1 MTDKQHLKVDINKDS
16 EQDLIAI
23 NGIGPSLAKKIING
37 RPYQTIKDLTAVPGI
52 NDTKLDSL
60 KPYLFIGKTAEKALG
75 GSKPGKQTKT
85 EEQPAAKVGY
95 TEAFVFLENR
105 NERQDALLIIF
116 GGFILGLL
124 ILFLRRAKE

>member
-1 MTDKQHLKVDINKDS
+1 MADKQFPQVDINKAS

-23 NGIGPSLAKKIING
+23 KGIGPSLAKQIIKG
-37 RPYQTIKDLTAVPGI
+37 RPYQAIKDLTAVQGI
-52 NDTKLDSL
+52 SNAKLDLITPYLSLGKKKEPAKAKSNPDTKM
-60 KPYLFIGKTAEKALG
+60 
-75 GSKPGKQTKT
+75 KT
-85 EEQPAAKVGY
+85 ETKPAAKIGQ

-124 ILFLRRAKE
+124 ILFLRRSKE

>member
-1 MTDKQHLKVDINKDS
+1 MTDKWHPQVDINKDS

-23 NGIGPSLAKKIING
+23 KGIGPSLAKNIING

-52 NDTKLDSL
+52 NDTKLVSL
-60 KPYLFIGKTAEKALG
+60 EPYLFIGKTAEKAIF
-75 GSKPGKQTKT
+75 GSKTGKQTKT
-85 EEQPAAKVGY
+85 EEQPAAKVGH

-105 NERQDALLIIF
+105 NERQDSLLIIF
-116 GGFILGLL
+116 GGFILGML

>member
-1 MTDKQHLKVDINKDS
+1 MNDKQLAKVDINKAS
-16 EQDLIAI
+16 EQELIAI
-23 NGIGPSLAKKIING
+23 KGIGPSLAKQIIDG
-37 RPYQTIKDLTAVPGI
+37 RPYKAIQDLTAVQGI
-52 NDTKLDSL
+52 NDTKLGSL
-60 KPYLFIGKTAEKALG
+60 KPYLSIGKKKEPTIVE
-75 GSKPGKQTKT
+75 SKPVNQTRMVEK
-85 EEQPAAKVGY
+85 PAAKVGD